1 MFSLCLSKME
11 EMSSTLGIRG
21 ILLVVD
27 MPDIAASPGSVFTSG
42 SLLLSV
48 AELFSLSLMEMQLPD
63 ACSAVVVDG
72 AADAAAA
79 AALT

>member
-21 ILLVVD
+21 ILLVAD
-27 MPDIAASPGSVFTSG
+27 MPDIADSPGSSFTSG